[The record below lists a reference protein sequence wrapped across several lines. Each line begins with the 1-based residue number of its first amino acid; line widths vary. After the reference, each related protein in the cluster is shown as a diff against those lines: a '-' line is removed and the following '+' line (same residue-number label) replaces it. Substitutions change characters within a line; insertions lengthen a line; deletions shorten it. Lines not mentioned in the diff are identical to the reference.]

1 MLISRSV
8 FISLVIL
15 RLFPMW
21 LHGLISMILPSA
33 WKGSAYV
40 RQAKRLL
47 VPEVKRRQQEI
58 NAGKQGSAEHRNIL
72 SWMIEIGK
80 ENEKQPADL
89 AHLEVIMSL
98 ASIHTSQMNA
108 VHVLY
113 DLAAHPGYIQ
123 DLRAEIKQIIETD
136 GPWMEWKKPHFPNF
150 ASSTRL

>member
-1 MLISRSV
+1 MSISV
-8 FISLVIL
+8 FVSLVIL

-21 LHGLISMILPSA
+21 LHGFISMILPSA
-33 WKGSAYV
+33 WRGSAYV
-40 RQAKRLL
+40 RQAKQLL
-47 VPEVKRRQQEI
+47 VPEIERRTQEI

-80 ENEKQPADL
+80 ENEKKPSDL

-113 DLAAHPGYIQ
+113 DLSTYPGYIE
-123 DLRAEIKQIIETD
+123 DLREEIRQVIKED
-136 GPWMEWKKPHFPNF
+136 GP
-150 ASSTRL
+150 